1 MAMDFKKPTADQVQ
15 QFESALPS
23 DPRVKRVK
31 MFGLPHGKVG
41 DHMFAGRHGTGVTVR
56 LPPGDRDKLLAQG
69 SQLFEPMPGR
79 PMKDWVLLSP
89 AITGDAKTLSG
100 WVKRAFEHTA
110 SLPPKGKK
118 PVQKPAAKPAT
129 RSKSKSKPV
138 SARSKRA

>member
-1 MAMDFKKPTADQVQ
+1 MDFKKPTADQVQ

-118 PVQKPAAKPAT
+118 AAAPKAKPTAKPPAP
-129 RSKSKSKPV
+129 RSRR
-138 SARSKRA
+138 ARA